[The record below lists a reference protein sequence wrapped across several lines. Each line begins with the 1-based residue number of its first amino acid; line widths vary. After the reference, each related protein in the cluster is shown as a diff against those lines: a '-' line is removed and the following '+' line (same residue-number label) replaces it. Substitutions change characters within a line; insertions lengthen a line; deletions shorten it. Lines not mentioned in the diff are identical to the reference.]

1 MAALAPRWCAP
12 RWAAALAPAPR
23 GGRLH
28 LARRAPALC
37 RGVGITGSE
46 IRPGDLLE
54 MDGGLWRVTWGQV
67 SRTAQGRAYM
77 QCEVRHLTE
86 GTKKDLRFRSD
97 EPVERADLDP
107 GRKVQVLYSDGS
119 AVHVMDV
126 ASCEQTEIPLQYLP
140 EGTQRY
146 LQDGMFLHV
155 EMFKGVPAV
164 INFPMRVTFAVTGV
178 EDASGTIFLEN
189 GMRVRAPKHVKVGD
203 KAVVDTRTGE
213 YSGKE

>member
-1 MAALAPRWCAP
+1 MAALAPS
-12 RWAAALAPAPR
+12 RWAAALTARRLAPR
-23 GGRLH
+23 
-28 LARRAPALC
+28 APPRAC

-97 EPVERADLDP
+97 EPVERADLEP
-107 GRKVQVLYSDGS
+107 GRKVQVLYSDGAS
-119 AVHVMDV
+119 VHVMDQTT
-126 ASCEQTEIPLQYLP
+126 CEQAEIPLAALGEQA
-140 EGTQRY
+140 QY

-155 EMFKGVPAV
+155 EMFKGAPAV
-164 INFPMRVTFAVTGV
+164 INFPMRVTLTVTQV
-178 EDASGTIFLEN
+178 EEASGSAFLEN
-189 GMRVRAPKHVKVGD
+189 KMRVRVPKHVKVGD
-203 KAVVDTRTGE
+203 KAVVDTRNGE
-213 YSGKE
+213 YMGKE